1 MNAIYEPTFLNSVH
15 GSRPNRGT
23 HTALKDLK
31 SKFQGVKWCVEG
43 DIERNFPCINHKIL
57 LKLLSQRIQCSKFL
71 SILKK
76 CLKAG
81 FKENNK
87 FVESTKG
94 LFEGNVTS
102 PILNNIYLHQF
113 DLFIE
118 AEAKSFFKG
127 KNRAKSS
134 KFRRLTYQIEKAV
147 AVGDTAKLKKLRNE
161 RWQTPS
167 KNPFDPNFKRL
178 HYVRYV
184 DDFVVGVIGSRKDTV
199 VICNKI
205 KSFLSREL
213 DLNLNLK
220 KTAITHFSKNPI
232 SFLGTDIKGT

>member
-1 MNAIYEPTFLNSVH
+1 LNAIYEPTFLNSVH
-15 GSRPNRGT
+15 GSRPNKGT
-23 HTALKDLK
+23 HTALKYLK

-57 LKLLSQRIQCSKFL
+57 LKLLRKRIQCSKFL

-94 LFEGNVTS
+94 LFQGNVTS

-118 AEAKSFFKG
+118 AEAKAFFKG

-134 KFRRLTYQIEKAV
+134 KYRRLTYQIEK

-161 RWQTPS
+161 RWQTHS

-178 HYVRYV
+178 YYVRYV
-184 DDFVVGVIGSRKDTV
+184 DDFVVGVVGSRRDTV

-205 KSFLSREL
+205 KSFLSTEL
-213 DLNLNLK
+213 DLNLNLD
-220 KTAITHFSKNPI
+220 KTAITHFSKNAI